1 MTEMESCFRRRNVA
15 KHQHQRGLMELGL
28 GPKKW
33 WKDHNRTA
41 RKPNQPAV
49 SCVEENN
56 CKRKVKN
63 GWVTRKIVS
72 H

>member
-1 MTEMESCFRRRNVA
+1 
-15 KHQHQRGLMELGL
+15 MELGL

-33 WKDHNRTA
+33 WKDHDRTA